1 MTTGRIN
8 QVTHIQ
14 DVYNTTQTCCNTY
27 SSLNCI
33 QWAIQFLTKPC
44 CDQFLPLP
52 VVKLSNSIND
62 HIAFSHTNFVSN
74 IFKQLPLPQTHSC
87 FNYTKGI
94 LVAEIYFTLID
105 INTHQSFQAVK
116 KPISNLFY
124 VENTPLI

>member
-14 DVYNTTQTCCNTY
+14 NVSIIQHKRCNTY

-94 LVAEIYFTLID
+94 LVAEIYFTLISILTR
-105 INTHQSFQAVK
+105 INRFKQLRNPSQ
-116 KPISNLFY
+116 IYSM
-124 VENTPLI
+124 